1 MLETQIYSVSE
12 VNRAVKMLLEE
23 AFPLIW
29 VEGEVS
35 NFKAHYSGHY
45 YFSLKDENA
54 QISAVI
60 WKSRLYNIPYDI
72 EDGMLIRAFGNI
84 RVYEK
89 TGRYQLDIMR
99 VEPAG
104 VGKLQQEFEKLKQK
118 LNAEGLFDSD
128 YKKPLPA
135 FPDSIGVVTSS
146 TGAAV
151 RDIINVLNRRAPN
164 VEIIV
169 RSAQVQGQG
178 AAKDIARAIEEFNRF
193 KKVDL
198 LIVGRGGG
206 SLEDLWPFNE
216 EVVARAIFKSKI
228 PVISAVGH
236 EIDFTIA
243 DFVADLRAPTPSAA
257 AEMAV
262 PDYSEVQKEIQYKQ
276 TRMYSLIINQIN
288 YYRERVLSLQKSYGL
303 NRPVDYIRQYAMQVD
318 ELNVNLQR
326 QIKLLLQRKREQA
339 SQLAL
344 RLKGLNHKSIL
355 ARGYSIS
362 FIDNK
367 VVKSIRSV
375 KSGQKLITELFDGKI
390 YSAVDRVKK
399 EENNE

>member
-1 MLETQIYSVSE
+1 MQETQIYSVSE
-12 VNRAVKMLLEE
+12 VNRAVKLLLED

-99 VEPAG
+99 IEPAG

-118 LNAEGLFDSD
+118 LSAEGLFDSS
-128 YKKPLPA
+128 YKKPLPQ

-169 RSAQVQGQG
+169 RSAQVQGQS
-178 AAKDIARAIEEFNRF
+178 AAKDIAEAIKEFNRF

-216 EVVARAIFKSKI
+216 EVVARAIFNSKI

-262 PDYSEVQKEIQYKQ
+262 PDYSEVQKDIQYKQ
-276 TRMYSLIINQIN
+276 SRMYTLLVNQIN

-318 ELNVNLQR
+318 DLNINLQR

-339 SQLAL
+339 NQLAL

-367 VVKSIRSV
+367 AVKSIRSV
-375 KSGQKLITELFDGKI
+375 KSGQELVTELFDGKI

-399 EENNE
+399 EEDNE